1 MIEPFAGV
9 EVMLPADLPPNCCK
23 GLVQRVRFLTAG
35 LTPAFYLGA
44 PLIMFTPTLKE
55 ISDTPDLA
63 DLLEEGRRLMRRDS
77 ASDRI
82 RAMQDESAARSLLAA
97 QRAMEKFQWRPKA
110 SVALI
115 NRCTCSGCG
124 EEINLFAGFGV
135 EMYRNSDQSTRIVMT
150 PVLDPAW
157 PKATHF
163 THTVTSACSSCLAD
177 HGFTLEAKNG

>member
-1 MIEPFAGV
+1 
-9 EVMLPADLPPNCCK
+9 
-23 GLVQRVRFLTAG
+23 
-35 LTPAFYLGA
+35 
-44 PLIMFTPTLKE
+44 MFTPTLKE

-115 NRCTCSGCG
+115 NRCECSGCG
-124 EEINLFAGFGV
+124 SFLDLFAGFGV
-135 EMYRNSDQSTRIVMT
+135 EMYRNSDKATRIVMT

-157 PKATHF
+157 PRATHF
-163 THTVTSACSSCLAD
+163 TETVTAACASCIED
-177 HGFTLEAKNG
+177 QGFLLGDSTGHRNG